1 MADCKTCKERR
12 SATEP
17 IPYIAHESAMARME
31 RTIKRLWILLIVVV
45 TLLVA
50 SNGAWLWY
58 ESQFEEV
65 TTISIHQASETTGI
79 SRDSISKC
87 CRGVFKQ
94 AGGFVWEYTK

>member
-31 RTIKRLWILLIVVV
+31 RTIKRLWVLLIVVV
-45 TLLVA
+45 VLLVA

-58 ESQFEEV
+58 ESQYEDVV
-65 TTISIHQASETTGI
+65 TTTQDVTQSTTDGNNSFI
-79 SRDSISKC
+79 GGDVIGNADS
-87 CRGVFKQ
+87 
-94 AGGFVWEYTK
+94 